1 MSLNFSLYFILYKLL
16 ESRNRLL
23 LFLLF
28 SHCLYLRYTMWRFG
42 TCINDEV
49 IITVKLI
56 GTPTT
61 PMRALRLWP
70 RGADRSHGLRVTSP
84 GLSILRDRWPA
95 PTPPRAPEPPA
106 SNLPTLHFCELDG
119 FRFHTQVTAAST
131 RRSVSGWFR
140 WAPRPLGPEW

>member
-84 GLSILRDRWPA
+84 GLSISCDQNAALAAGANPA
-95 PTPPRAPEPPA
+95 AGPGA
-106 SNLPTLHFCELDG
+106 SGQQPSH
-119 FRFHTQVTAAST
+119 S
-131 RRSVSGWFR
+131 
-140 WAPRPLGPEW
+140 PLL